1 MRVLGVV
8 VLAGALLTAG
18 HAHASPPPAET
29 SPSSAPT
36 IRLITGDEV
45 HTGPRAIRPAPGR
58 ERVLFSTYT
67 AGGHEYVV
75 PHDAIPLIADGRLD
89 ERLFD
94 VTELATYG
102 GALPVIAT
110 YAPGTLSAQS
120 GLQLRS
126 INGVAFDAAKTP
138 VVGMSTSRTSA
149 DGMSTFDMSTSG
161 IQRIWLDARRTATL
175 DQSVAQ
181 INAPAAYAAG
191 LTGKGVTVAVLD
203 TGVDNTHP
211 DLADREI
218 GERNFTT
225 SPDNGDHYG
234 HGTHV
239 ASIVAGTGAKSGGKY
254 HGVAPDARI
263 LDVKVL
269 GDNGSGAD
277 SGIIA
282 GMEWAVEQGA
292 QIVNMSLG
300 GYDTPGV
307 DPIEEAVN
315 RLSADRGALFV
326 IAAGNSGP
334 GSRTIGSPGTADAA
348 LTVGAVDDQN
358 RIAEFSSR
366 GPTAS
371 GTLKPDLTAPGVGIV
386 AALHSDGRIGAPV
399 VDGYTSLDGT
409 SMATP
414 HVAGAAALL
423 RQQHPDLTGTALKA
437 RLTGSTTPTADL
449 TPFEQGTGRVDV
461 AKLIKQNV
469 TSSPTSV
476 SFGAHQW
483 PHAGEP
489 ALTQEIT
496 YSNAGTEAVTLDL
509 SADTNGTLFSVS
521 PATLVVPAGGSAKA
535 TVTADI
541 AKQPA
546 GGVFGGAVVASGVRT
561 AVVADLEVESYDVK
575 VTGIERS
582 GVTTTSTFAYL
593 INVDTGARVWPNSTT
608 GVARVAKGRYVLS
621 GSVMSSSGAY
631 THDVVNYPNLT
642 VSGPTTIDLD
652 ARQAKPVRVTLP
664 VAAKLSLLQTG
675 FERVVGGTSYT
686 IGNFSVGGVVD
697 HLGVASM
704 GPESKEVTGKT
715 ATFWT
720 AGPDFYGL
728 AWYQK
733 GAAPSGLTKTI
744 AKRDLAT
751 VKVDMPALKP
761 GQSASIGHTSSPE
774 GRADWTYGSLDNF
787 VPGPRTEYYGGEG
800 GDWSRRFNLFDE
812 TGNIGA
818 LVTPLRHYR
827 PGRSY
832 VEPFNRAVFGPALPP
847 ARDVPHSFRTGDFVR
862 VTVPLYGDS
871 AGNEGYGPVTGA
883 RTALYRDGVK
893 AVETA
898 EAGWAMVDVPPGA
911 ANYRLE
917 ASATRA
923 NALSSAVSGVW
934 TFRSDTTAERT
945 ALPLSVVR
953 FTPQL
958 DDDGYG
964 RAGQMLAVPVSTQ
977 SQVDSVR
984 VTSVEVS
991 YDGGTTW
998 KRTQLTGNRVLLAH
1012 PQDAKSVSLRAKAS
1026 GHGQTVEQTIVN
1038 AYLLR

>member
-1 MRVLGVV
+1 MRLLGVV
-8 VLAGALLTAG
+8 VLAGALLSAG
-18 HAHASPPPAET
+18 QAHASPPQRT
-29 SPSSAPT
+29 APT
-36 IRLITGDEV
+36 VTLITGDQV
-45 HTGPRAIRPAPGR
+45 LTGQRAIRPAPGR

-67 AGGHEYVV
+67 VRGHEYVV
-75 PHDAIPLIADGRLD
+75 PHDAIPMIADGRLD

-94 VTELATYG
+94 VTELATYD

-110 YAPGTLSAQS
+110 YPQGTLSAQS
-120 GLQLRS
+120 GLRLRS

-138 VVGMSTSRTSA
+138 LAGTLSTTGA
-149 DGMSTFDMSTSG
+149 KK
-161 IQRIWLDARRTATL
+161 IWLDARRKAHL
-175 DQSVAQ
+175 DRSVAQ

-203 TGVDNTHP
+203 TGVDDTHP

-218 GERNFTT
+218 GERNFSG

-254 HGVAPDARI
+254 RGVAPDASI

-269 GDNGSGAD
+269 GDNGSGQD
-277 SGIIA
+277 SAIIA

-292 QIVNMSLG
+292 QIVNLSLG
-300 GYDTPGV
+300 GYDTPDV
-307 DPIEEAVN
+307 DPLEEAVD
-315 RLSADRGALFV
+315 RLTADKGALFV

-334 GSRTIGSPGTADAA
+334 GARTIGSPGTADAA
-348 LTVGAVDDQN
+348 LTVGAVDDRDQ
-358 RIAEFSSR
+358 IAEFSSR
-366 GPTAS
+366 GPTTS
-371 GTLKPDLTAPGVGIV
+371 GSLKPDLTAPGVGIV

-399 VDGYTSLDGT
+399 AEGYTSLDGT

-423 RQQHPDLTGTALKA
+423 RQQHPDLTGAALKA
-437 RLTGSTTPTADL
+437 RLTGSTTPTEEL

-461 AKLIKQNV
+461 AKLIQQNV
-469 TSSPTSV
+469 TSSPTSIT
-476 SFGAHQW
+476 FGAHQW
-483 PHAGEP
+483 PHTGEP
-489 ALTQEIT
+489 ALTREIT
-496 YSNAGTEAVTLDL
+496 YSNAGTEPVTLDL
-509 SADTNGTLFSVS
+509 SVETNGSLFSVS
-521 PATLVVPAGGSAKA
+521 PAKLTVPAGGTATA
-535 TVTADI
+535 TVTADVS
-541 AKQPA
+541 KQPA
-546 GGVFGGAVVASGVRT
+546 GGVFGGSIVASGVRT

-575 VTGIERS
+575 ITGVERS
-582 GVTTTSTFAYL
+582 GVATASTFAYL
-593 INVDTGARVWPNSTT
+593 INVDTGARAWPDTAT
-608 GVARVAKGRYVLS
+608 GVARLAKGRYVLS
-621 GSVMSSSGAY
+621 GSVLSSSGAY

-642 VSGPTTIDLD
+642 VSGPATIDLD
-652 ARQAKPVRVTLP
+652 ARQARPVKVTLP
-664 VAAKLSLLQTG
+664 VAAQLSLLQTG
-675 FERVVGGTSYT
+675 FERVVGTTSYA

-697 HLGVASM
+697 HLGVASL
-704 GPESKEVTGKT
+704 GPDSNEVTGKI
-715 ATFWT
+715 ATFWN

-733 GAAPSGLTKTI
+733 GSAPKGLTKTV
-744 AKRDLAT
+744 ARKDLAT

-761 GQSASIGHTSSPE
+761 GQSASIGHTSSPA
-774 GRADWTYGSLDNF
+774 GRADWGYGSLDNL
-787 VPGPRTEYYGGEG
+787 VTGPRTEYYGGEG

-818 LVTPLRHYR
+818 LVTPLRHYK
-827 PGRSY
+827 PGCSY
-832 VEPFNRAVFGPALPP
+832 VEPFHRAVFGPALPE

-871 AGNEGYGPVTGA
+871 AGNEGYGPVTEA
-883 RTALYRDGVK
+883 KTTLYRDNVK
-893 AVETA
+893 AVETN
-898 EAGWAMVDVPPGA
+898 EPGWAAVDVAPGSA
-911 ANYRLE
+911 HYRLE
-917 ASATRA
+917 TSARRA
-923 NALSSAVSGVW
+923 DALSSQVSGVW

-958 DDDGYG
+958 DDDGHA
-964 RAGQMLAVPVSTQ
+964 RAGQMLSVPISTQ
-977 SQVDSVR
+977 SQTGSVR

-998 KRTQLTGNRVLLAH
+998 KRTQITANRVLLAH
-1012 PQDAKSVSLRAKAS
+1012 PKDAKSVSLRAKAS
-1026 GHGQTVEQTIVN
+1026 GSGQTVEQTIVN